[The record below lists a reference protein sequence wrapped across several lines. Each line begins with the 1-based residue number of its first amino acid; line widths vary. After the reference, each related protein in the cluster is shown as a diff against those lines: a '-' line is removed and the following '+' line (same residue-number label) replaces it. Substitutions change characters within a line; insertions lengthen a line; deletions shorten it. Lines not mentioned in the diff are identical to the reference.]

1 MTKSL
6 QLATAALAAAIALH
20 AAPAVAQSGK
30 KVLFINSYHEG
41 YPWSDGE
48 EKGAKA
54 ALAGTGVELR
64 FLRMDTKRHQEE
76 AFRVKAGQKAREE
89 IEAWKPDLVIVADD
103 PAVKYVLQAFY
114 KGAKVPFVFC
124 GVNWDAT
131 KYGLPYPNATGM
143 VEVAPVK
150 ELVANLRAHAKGGR
164 LGYLS
169 VDTETERI
177 EAPAYAKVIGSPFA
191 VQVLATSYAE
201 WKAAFLKMQT
211 DTDMVLFGNTTGL
224 KDFDA
229 KDAAALVLSSTKV
242 PTGGAYDFMMPY
254 AMLGFTKIE
263 EEQGAWAA
271 TTALRILKGEAPS
284 AIPVAQNHQSKIL
297 MNLKLAGAAHVVFR
311 PEIVR
316 SAQVVQ

>member
-1 MTKSL
+1 MRTSL
-6 QLATAALAAAIALH
+6 QLAVAALVAALALH
-20 AAPAVAQSGK
+20 PAPAAAQAGK
-30 KVLFINSYHEG
+30 KILFINSYHEG

-64 FLRMDTKRHQEE
+64 FHRMDTKRHQEE
-76 AFRVKAGQKAREE
+76 AFRAKAGQKAREE

-103 PAVKYVLQAFY
+103 PAVKYVLEAYY
-114 KGAKVPFVFC
+114 KDAKLPFVFC
-124 GVNWDAT
+124 GVNWDAS
-131 KYGLPYPNATGM
+131 KYGLPYRNATGM

-150 ELVANLRAHAKGGR
+150 ELIANLRAQAKGAR

-177 EAPAYAKVIGSPFA
+177 EAPAYAKVIGGPFA
-191 VQVLATSYAE
+191 VEVLAKSFDE
-201 WKAAFLKMQT
+201 WKAAFQKMQT
-211 DTDMVLFGNTTGL
+211 ETDMVLFGNTTGL
-224 KDFDA
+224 KNFNE
-229 KDAAALVLSSTKV
+229 KEAAAFVLSSTKV
-242 PTGGAYDFMMPY
+242 PTGCAYDFMMPY

-271 TTALRILKGEAPS
+271 SAALRILKGESPS
-284 AIPVAQNHQSKIL
+284 AIAITQNRQSKIL
-297 MNLKLAGAAHVVFR
+297 MNLKIAGAAKVVFR

-316 SAQVVQ
+316 NAQVVQ

>member
-1 MTKSL
+1 MRRTL
-6 QLATAALAAAIALH
+6 QLASAVIVAAIALH
-20 AAPAVAQSGK
+20 ASPAAAQAGK
-30 KVLFINSYHEG
+30 KILFINSYHEG

-54 ALAGTGVELR
+54 ALSGSGVELR

-76 AFRVKAGQKAREE
+76 SYRVKAGQKAREE
-89 IEAWKPDLVIVADD
+89 IDAWKPDLVIVADD
-103 PAVKYVLQAFY
+103 PAVKYVLEAHY
-114 KGAKVPFVFC
+114 KNAKLPFVFC

-131 KYGLPYPNATGM
+131 KYGLPYANATGM

-150 ELVANLRAHAKGGR
+150 ELVANLRAQAKGGR

-191 VQVLATSYAE
+191 VQVLAKSYAE
-201 WKAAFLKMQT
+201 WKAAFLKMQA

-229 KDAAALVLSSTKV
+229 KEAAAFVLASTRV
-242 PTGGAYDFMMPY
+242 PTGCAYDFMMPY

-271 TTALRILKGEAPS
+271 TTALRILKGEAPGS
-284 AIPVAQNHQSKIL
+284 IAVAQNRQSKIL
-297 MNLKLAGAAHVVFR
+297 MNLKIAGAAKVVFR

-316 SAQVVQ
+316 NAQVVP